1 MEPKKITIIIPHYV
15 RNDDSDLEKCILS
28 IERILP
34 PDVTVIVVVNGGV
47 ISSHLHS
54 FLTSKSFVKPLF
66 FDSVMTSYSARNIGI
81 MKANSAIV
89 VFIDS
94 DVTIDKDFFV
104 SLNEDFKDPNL
115 MMSGGR
121 VEFSGESKVSFI
133 TANLAVRKEVLDRTM
148 FNEMMNSGGDI
159 EFANRVILLGYKV
172 GYSYNRVVFHKPE
185 GFKIRFMK
193 SLRYG
198 SGTTAKKLCYSWSSH
213 FKSFGL
219 LFAKTVGFMYYCMT
233 DKMIGKR

>member
-1 MEPKKITIIIPHYV
+1 MEPRKIAVVIPHYV
-15 RNDDSDLEKCILS
+15 GNDDSDLEKCILS
-28 IERILP
+28 IEEVLP
-34 PDVTVIVVVNGGV
+34 LDVVVIVVVNGGEV
-47 ISSHLHS
+47 SGSLRS
-54 FLTSKSFVKPLF
+54 FLTSKSFIRPLF
-66 FDSVMTSYSARNIGI
+66 FDSVMTSYSARNIGL
-81 MKANSAIV
+81 MKANSAVV

-94 DVTIDKDFFV
+94 DVTIDKNFFV
-104 SLNEDFKDPNL
+104 SLNDDFKDPNL

-133 TANLAVRKEVLDRTM
+133 TANLAVRKEVLVRTM

-159 EFANRVILLGYKV
+159 EFANRVVLLGYKV

-185 GFKIRFMK
+185 NFKVRFMK

-198 SGTTAKKLCYSWSSH
+198 SGTTAKKLCYSWSNH

-219 LFAKTVGFMYYCMT
+219 LFAKTVGFMYYCT
-233 DKMIGKR
+233 TNKMIGKR